1 MSREHS
7 TATDY
12 FNHRSPRGPS
22 PLDTPLASGYRPSRY
37 SEDRANS
44 PRPSWTNV
52 TAFFNHSVL
61 SLRNTGS
68 SPASPDSSFFPST
81 AHPPPTTRI
90 SQFAVQLSPP
100 ATTRF
105 SDAPGMRGSP
115 RRGESRSPDGRA
127 PDGRSYS
134 EGRIKVS
141 PSVTFGSV
149 GGKPRSQSIIPKEST
164 GKRRITIKLVDPND
178 LQYALCLLLQ
188 GIIS

>member
-44 PRPSWTNV
+44 PRPSWTNL

-61 SLRNTGS
+61 SLRSSGS
-68 SPASPDSSFFPST
+68 APASPDLSFFPSNP
-81 AHPPPTTRI
+81 PPPTTRV
-90 SQFAVQLSPP
+90 SQYAVQLSPP

-105 SDAPGMRGSP
+105 IDAPHA

-127 PDGRSYS
+127 PDGRAYS

-141 PSVTFGSV
+141 PSVTFGMV
-149 GGKPRSQSIIPKEST
+149 GGKPRSQSIIPKEPP
-164 GKRRITIKLVDPND
+164 GKRRVTIKLVDPND
-178 LQYALCLLLQ
+178 LQ
-188 GIIS
+188 

>member
-22 PLDTPLASGYRPSRY
+22 PLDTPLASGYRPTRY

-44 PRPSWTNV
+44 PRPSWTNL

-61 SLRNTGS
+61 SLRSSGS
-68 SPASPDSSFFPST
+68 TPASPDQPFFPSN
-81 AHPPPTTRI
+81 PPPTTRV
-90 SQFAVQLSPP
+90 SQYAVQLSPP

-105 SDAPGMRGSP
+105 SDAPGTRGSP

-141 PSVTFGSV
+141 PSVTFGMV
-149 GGKPRSQSIIPKEST
+149 GGKPRSQSIIPKEPS
-164 GKRRITIKLVDPND
+164 GKRRVSIKLVDPHE
-178 LQYALCLLLQ
+178 
-188 GIIS
+188 